1 MTAQIMERIKIE
13 GHDLQM
19 ATEPLRPYLNQVDK
33 RRELVSYSTACWR
46 GYLGT
51 WELID
56 DKLFLIDLEATIKNF
71 NKVSVDHFF
80 PGEDKVFAS
89 WFTGEIRVPNGDL
102 LRYEH
107 MGYMSVYEED
117 LFLAIENGVLIKK
130 KIKNNS

>member
-1 MTAQIMERIKIE
+1 
-13 GHDLQM
+13 
-19 ATEPLRPYLNQVDK
+19 
-33 RRELVSYSTACWR
+33 
-46 GYLGT
+46 
-51 WELID
+51 
-56 DKLFLIDLEATIKNF
+56 DLEATIKNF